1 MAKHKSVFSL
11 KNIILLF
18 VIVILAGV
26 VIAQLIIKKGDVVPK
41 RVGLAPP
48 SEWCNGA
55 DVDHSGGVN
64 SDDYFILDSNNG
76 RIDCTSANA
85 WCNGADVD
93 HSGGVNS
100 DDYFILDSNNGR
112 IDCAGGNGG
121 IVFDRERVPL
131 FNQIVK
137 LLPNKSLNALYFG
150 SGSDNSISDEQLPL
164 LLADGAVESIGYSQ
178 WILVGNSKLVFSKQ
192 PTSFDD
198 PSYLYYL
205 NSGVRKNVYREF
217 FWFNPLGIDFSRY
230 KGSSIT
236 LFGNSYVIDDA
247 TKSLSL
253 VLRKEGEIITL
264 ESGSPVKVGGLRTP
278 IPGTYVEFFVGS
290 SGIGGVG
297 KLLKPDGRQGVP
309 EVKYVVDGVLIHVF
323 APDSDHDALRQG
335 GLFVDPVFKT
345 FAVDFR
351 EGMNI
356 PDADSTNREDI
367 KIQPLQD
374 DKVTFTLRDHRGLAA
389 TQIWA
394 RDMGSVRYLHGDNGG
409 HNITVVEMA
418 KAYRND
424 IIMVGR
430 GNTGK
435 LVKVYSIVNQT
446 SGYGNDKVK
455 FTDVFSGDT

>member
-178 WILVGNSKLVFSKQ
+178 WILV
-192 PTSFDD
+192 
-198 PSYLYYL
+198 
-205 NSGVRKNVYREF
+205 
-217 FWFNPLGIDFSRY
+217 
-230 KGSSIT
+230 
-236 LFGNSYVIDDA
+236 
-247 TKSLSL
+247 
-253 VLRKEGEIITL
+253 
-264 ESGSPVKVGGLRTP
+264 
-278 IPGTYVEFFVGS
+278 
-290 SGIGGVG
+290 
-297 KLLKPDGRQGVP
+297 
-309 EVKYVVDGVLIHVF
+309 
-323 APDSDHDALRQG
+323 
-335 GLFVDPVFKT
+335 
-345 FAVDFR
+345 
-351 EGMNI
+351 
-356 PDADSTNREDI
+356 
-367 KIQPLQD
+367 
-374 DKVTFTLRDHRGLAA
+374 
-389 TQIWA
+389 
-394 RDMGSVRYLHGDNGG
+394 
-409 HNITVVEMA
+409 
-418 KAYRND
+418 
-424 IIMVGR
+424 
-430 GNTGK
+430 
-435 LVKVYSIVNQT
+435 
-446 SGYGNDKVK
+446 
-455 FTDVFSGDT
+455 